1 LNSLIIIYYPSTVT
15 STDISSNNVS
25 SAYLNGINVNSAV
38 VYQVQSNTITISNMF
53 KSNFN
58 GGVVTIGLPLF
69 LNPPTIQPSMYML
82 SVLTSDNYIIYTSSY
97 TLTTVL
103 KNLVSNSIS
112 SSSYKVLDMTTLTL
126 SIELNYPATSIS
138 VILPANDLFLFS
150 GF

>member
-1 LNSLIIIYYPSTVT
+1 MNSLIIIYYPSTVT